1 MKIPAGVVA
10 GLDAAINRYLRLDP
24 ETRKRMSQLDVG
36 CIAIEFRGL
45 GLTLYAQPHPDGLQI
60 TDHFDGT
67 PDTTLS
73 GTPLG
78 LTQLGFGQ
86 NRERALF
93 SGAVEI
99 SGDVQSGQAFQEI
112 LEGMDI
118 DWEEHLA
125 RVTGDMVAHNLGN
138 AARRAGELFR
148 RGRATARLNTTE
160 YLQEEL
166 RVLPAHIEIDNFFS
180 DVTTLAM
187 DVDRLAAHVTRLQ
200 KKIGAGEQA

>member
-1 MKIPAGVVA
+1 MKIPAGLVA
-10 GLDAAINRYLRLDP
+10 GLDATINRYLRLDP
-24 ETRKRMSQLDVG
+24 ETMKRISQLDVD
-36 CIAIEFRGL
+36 CIAIELRGL
-45 GLTLYAQPHPDGLQI
+45 GLTLYAQPHSDGLQI

-67 PDTTLS
+67 PDTTIS

-78 LTQLGFGQ
+78 LMQIGLGQ

-99 SGDVQSGQAFQEI
+99 SGNVESGQAFQAI
-112 LEGMDI
+112 LESMDI

-125 RVTGDMVAHNLGN
+125 RVTGDTVAHKLGN
-138 AARRAGELFR
+138 AARRAGEFFR

-166 RVLPAHIEIDNFFS
+166 RVVPAHIEIDNFCS
-180 DVTTLAM
+180 DVTALAM
-187 DVDRLAAHVTRLQ
+187 DVDRLAAHVARLQ
-200 KKIGAGEQA
+200 KKTGAGERT